1 MRGFLI
7 GLVCGAGLLLAQEHG
22 PSGAAKAGE
31 HARAEGGHADEHG
44 DPFIWW
50 KWANFAILGG
60 GLGYLLAKHL
70 PPFFRSRT
78 EEIQKGITEAAALK
92 KDAEARLADMDA
104 RLKRLDREIAGL
116 REGARAEI
124 AAEGERMQGETR
136 AALAKIQ
143 ANAEQEIA
151 AATRAA
157 SAQLRAEAAQLA
169 VNLAA
174 ERIQAR
180 MTPETQADLV
190 SRFVGT
196 LETKRL
202 QN

>member
-1 MRGFLI
+1 MKKFVLA
-7 GLVCGAGLLLAQEHG
+7 LACGAGLLVAQEHA
-22 PSGAAKAGE
+22 PAEPAKAGE
-31 HARAEGGHADEHG
+31 HAKAEGGHAEEHG

-50 KWANFAILGG
+50 KWANFLILGA
-60 GLGYLLAKHL
+60 GLGYLLAKNL

-92 KDAEARLADMDA
+92 KDADARLAEMEARLA
-104 RLKRLDREIAGL
+104 KLDGELASL
-116 REGARAEI
+116 RESAKAEI
-124 AAEGERMQGETR
+124 QAEGERLQAETR
-136 AALAKIQ
+136 AALEKIQ
-143 ANAEQEIA
+143 GNAEQEIA

-157 SAQLRAEAAQLA
+157 SAALKAEAAQLA
-169 VNLAA
+169 VKLAA
-174 ERIQAR
+174 ERIQGR
-180 MTPETQADLV
+180 MSAETQAELV